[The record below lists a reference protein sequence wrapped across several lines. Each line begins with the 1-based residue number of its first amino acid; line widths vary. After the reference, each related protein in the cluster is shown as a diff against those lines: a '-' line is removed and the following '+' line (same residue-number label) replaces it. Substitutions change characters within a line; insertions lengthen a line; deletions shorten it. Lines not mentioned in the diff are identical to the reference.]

1 MFKRKLRS
9 ALFIDYENVQ
19 LDADAI
25 ANVVAWLEDGEF
37 DTDKR
42 RRKLL
47 AKHVYWNSSAEK
59 HRNSY
64 EAHGFNVVLCE
75 KYANL
80 KNGADIRMTMDM
92 VEAMIRR
99 PQIEEFIL
107 ISKDSDF
114 IPVMQRLGSRSKRTT
129 VLVDESKPS
138 NHTAFSQHADITIP
152 IRILLGEGRK
162 YVRPARGLFERLG
175 LKRRAPKVAKPK
187 VAIADGGAAVAT
199 PLPTKSDIDLAV
211 DKVIK
216 VASRNPSQSTGR
228 QSITKELRGVPG
240 FSTNGGQR
248 YLGLGSYEA
257 LVREVA
263 KHDQRITI
271 KTEKL
276 GGMSIVYVPG
286 NGAGNGANEVL
297 SSGPAFVKRAAPLP
311 A

>member
-1 MFKRKLRS
+1 MFKRKLKS

-19 LDADAI
+19 LEPDAV

-37 DTDKR
+37 DEGKR

-59 HRNSY
+59 HRKSY

-114 IPVMQRLGSRSKRTT
+114 IPVIQRLGARSKRTT

-138 NHTAFSQHADITIP
+138 NHTAYTQHADVTIP
-152 IRILLGEGRK
+152 IRILLGEARK
-162 YVRPARGLFERLG
+162 YTRPSRGLFERMG
-175 LKRRAPKVAKPK
+175 LKSKAAKAVKLPPTA
-187 VAIADGGAAVAT
+187 VNGSGGHAAVVPVAV
-199 PLPTKSDIDLAV
+199 PAKNAVDLAV
-211 DKVIK
+211 DRIIK
-216 VASRNPSQSTGR
+216 IASRNPGQSTGR
-228 QSITKELRGVPG
+228 QSITKELRAIAG
-240 FSTNGGQR
+240 FTTNGTNR
-248 YLGLGSYEA
+248 YLGHNSYEA

-263 KHDQRITI
+263 KRDHRITI
-271 KTEKL
+271 KPEKL
-276 GGMSIVYVPG
+276 GGMSVVYVP
-286 NGAGNGANEVL
+286 AEA
-297 SSGPAFVKRAAPLP
+297 PASVAAP
-311 A
+311 ATAHA

>member
-37 DTDKR
+37 DADKR
-42 RRKLL
+42 PRKLL

-59 HRNSY
+59 HRKSY
-64 EAHGFNVVLCE
+64 EARGFNVVLCE

-114 IPVMQRLGSRSKRTT
+114 IPVIQRLGTRSKRTT

-138 NHTAFSQHADITIP
+138 NHTAFTQHADTTIP

-162 YVRPARGLFERLG
+162 YVRPARGMLERMG
-175 LKRRAPKVAKPK
+175 FKSPAPKTAPAKVKSP
-187 VAIADGGAAVAT
+187 VINGNGSAQPS
-199 PLPTKSDIDLAV
+199 PLPARSAIDLAV
-211 DKVIK
+211 DKIIK
-216 VASRNPSQSTGR
+216 VASRNPGQSTGR

-240 FSTNGGQR
+240 FVTNGVSR
-248 YLGLGSYEA
+248 YLGLNSYEA

-263 KHDQRITI
+263 KRDPRITI
-271 KTEKL
+271 KAEKL
-276 GGMSIVYVPG
+276 GGMSVVYVPG
-286 NGAGNGANEVL
+286 EP
-297 SSGPAFVKRAAPLP
+297 PATVPAP
-311 A
+311 AEAHA

>member
-1 MFKRKLRS
+1 MFKRRLRS

-19 LDADAI
+19 LDADSI

-37 DTDKR
+37 DIDKR

-59 HRNSY
+59 HRRSY

-114 IPVMQRLGSRSKRTT
+114 IPVIQRLGTRSKRTT

-138 NHTAFSQHADITIP
+138 NHTAFSQHADTTIP
-152 IRILLGEGRK
+152 IRVLLSEGRR
-162 YVRPARGLFERLG
+162 YVRPARGMLERLG
-175 LKRRAPKVAKPK
+175 LKRRSPKISALKT
-187 VAIADGGAAVAT
+187 AAVNSGSSPVSA
-199 PLPTKSDIDLAV
+199 PIPTKADIDLAV
-211 DKVIK
+211 DRVIK
-216 VASRNPSQSTGR
+216 VASRNPGQSTGR

-240 FSTNGGQR
+240 FSTNGAQR
-248 YLGLGSYEA
+248 YLGLNSYEA
-257 LVREVA
+257 LVREIA
-263 KHDQRITI
+263 RRDKRITI

-286 NGAGNGANEVL
+286 NGAPEL
-297 SSGPAFVKRAAPLP
+297 PGPEPALASTDARALA
-311 A
+311 